1 MGPALRLALNMFRK
15 HGFKKGLSKIRSY
28 NVPPKIAEKARL
40 LAGQHPDKY
49 LPKWHYMNKR
59 KVAQKKDYEKT
70 IKDYFDN
77 LEGI

>member
-1 MGPALRLALNMFRK
+1 MGPALRTVLHMLKK
-15 HGFKKGLSKIRSY
+15 HGFRKGLSKAKNY
-28 NVPPKIAEKARL
+28 NVPPNVIEEARL

-59 KVAQKKDYEKT
+59 RRAQKKDFEKT

-77 LEGI
+77 LGR